1 MISLSNAPET
11 RRPDLLGTERKRT
24 RDIRIRAMRHVRP
37 LLLVLAAVACAPETA
52 RDPSSTSTQSV
63 SASRPAP
70 SVDEARAL
78 LASAPEFG
86 DYQFTNA
93 SIAIPLDK
101 SKMNEP
107 AKNAAADLERAGW
120 VESQRGSIVLSS
132 KSASDKRFLVR
143 PNGFLEIVP
152 LAKKEITE
160 VGAVTTGPDG
170 RPVVT
175 FCWRWVPNDV
185 GASLTSGPQKE
196 RFVAMHCAKAT
207 LIAIGEKWE
216 VLQIDPDNQAAPMTS
231 TS

>member
-1 MISLSNAPET
+1 M
-11 RRPDLLGTERKRT
+11 KR
-24 RDIRIRAMRHVRP
+24 IAI
-37 LLLVLAAVACAPETA
+37 LFLVLAAACSSEPSTDATSSSSA
-52 RDPSSTSTQSV
+52 QGSASST
-63 SASRPAP
+63 PPP
-70 SVDEARAL
+70 SVEEARTL
-78 LASAPEFG
+78 LVSAPEFG

-93 SIAIPLDK
+93 SIALPLDK

-160 VGAVTTGPDG
+160 VGAVTMGADG
-170 RPVVT
+170 RPVVS
-175 FCWRWVPNDV
+175 FCWRWVPNEV
-185 GASLTSGPQKE
+185 GASLTSGPQKD

-207 LIAIGEKWE
+207 LIAIGDKWE
-216 VLQIDPDNQAAPMTS
+216 VLQIDPDNAAPMTS
-231 TS
+231 TSTS